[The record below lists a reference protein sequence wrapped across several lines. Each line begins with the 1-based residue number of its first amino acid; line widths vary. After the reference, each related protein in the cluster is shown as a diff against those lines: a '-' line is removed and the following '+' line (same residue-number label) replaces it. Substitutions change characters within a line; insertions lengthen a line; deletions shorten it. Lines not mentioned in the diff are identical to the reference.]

1 MPFNI
6 LNSVAKL
13 PKKLGGVQNLW
24 VAVGDM
30 KNSGKPFYSSPNGK
44 NTWTQGTGGSITITD
59 FVSVAHGKGTWVAV
73 TFDGNQIAYSID
85 GRVWQ
90 GTNAVSYSTGQGVA
104 YGKDNTG
111 ADLWVIAGASGS
123 SSLMLWSIN
132 GISWNSSGS
141 IGGSGSS
148 AKAVAYGKDA
158 SGAGLWVAANDQ
170 SVNSIRYSSTGKGNW
185 NTASNSGAV
194 SCIAYGKDASGVG
207 LWLAGSFNILSS
219 ANGSSWNTI
228 PYITGGIL
236 SITCIAYG
244 KDASGAGLWVA
255 GSQSDP
261 YIGYSS
267 NGNNWYATTSTERN
281 GCQAVNS
288 VAYGIDGS
296 GNGLWLIHG
305 DPASASNRTFFHSV
319 NGKNWTI
326 VPLGDK
332 PTNLNRVRGIAF
344 NNVDL

>member
-13 PKKLGGVQNLW
+13 PKNFGGVKNLW
-24 VAVGDM
+24 VAVGDRI
-30 KNSGKPFYSSPNGK
+30 SGQPFYSSPDGK
-44 NTWTQGTGGSITITD
+44 NTWTQGTGNTTNTN

-73 TFDGNQIAYSID
+73 TWDGNEIAYSIN
-85 GRVWQ
+85 GTVWQ
-90 GTNAVSYSTGQGVA
+90 GTTNTVSYASGRGVA

-111 ADLWVIAGASGS
+111 ADLWVIAGASSS

-132 GISWNSSGS
+132 GISSWNSSGA
-141 IGGSGSS
+141 IGGASS
-148 AKAVAYGKDA
+148 ARAVAYGKDA
-158 SGAGLWVAANDQ
+158 SGAGLWVTANDQ
-170 SVNSIRYSSTGKGNW
+170 ATNSICYSSTGKGNW

-207 LWLAGSFNILSS
+207 LWLAGSINILSS
-219 ANGSSWNTI
+219 VNGSSWNTI
-228 PYITGGIL
+228 PYITGGIYA
-236 SITCIAYG
+236 INCIAYG

-261 YIGYSS
+261 YISYSS
-267 NGNNWYATTSTERN
+267 NGNYWYATTSTERN

-288 VAYGIDGS
+288 IAYGIDGS

-305 DPASASNRTFFHSV
+305 DPASASNRTFFHSM
-319 NGKNWTI
+319 NGKNWTMFI
-326 VPLGDK
+326 SSNK